1 MEDIIEF
8 VGIIIAG
15 CLGLAVAAAIV
26 IGLPLW
32 VFGDRNVADL
42 NAHAPGY
49 LHSLGFEVM
58 GREGFTYG
66 LLSQPGGCVWYTM
79 RRTEQPATIYS
90 GCVSK
95 WHNGTYELWGPKALN
110 AVSAH

>member
-1 MEDIIEF
+1 MMRDLFDF
-8 VGIIIAG
+8 VLFVAG
-15 CLGLAVAAAIV
+15 CVLGLAVI
-26 IGLPLW
+26 ICGPYW

-42 NAHAPGY
+42 NAHAPAY
-49 LHSLGFEVM
+49 LQSLGFEPI

-66 LLSQPGGCVWYTM
+66 LFSQPGGCVWYTM
-79 RRTEQPATIYS
+79 RRVEQPTTIYS

-95 WHNGTYELWGPKALN
+95 WHNGTYELWGPKAIN